1 MVVVAVTVVVVVV
14 MALVQTAEKHRGHFS
29 HLSAVFARPFSG
41 LVPRRV
47 SSSESIVAKPR
58 GNDPRAQ
65 LNNPA
70 GIRSRARNSAA
81 NIRARPVNRAAPIDE

>member
-1 MVVVAVTVVVVVV
+1 VVLVVVVLVVGVAVMLVVV

-41 LVPRRV
+41 LVSRRV

-65 LNNPA
+65 LNNPT
-70 GIRSRARNSAA
+70 GIRSRARNSC
-81 NIRARPVNRAAPIDE
+81 